1 MCSVVE
7 EQGVAIAGR
16 WACASDVLP
25 CSLPSERR
33 GGSGECAC
41 GPGNYTWAASAR
53 LCLLNPCNPCETL
66 NPHLRA
72 VSPLPDF
79 RAAAATGQVQSP
91 ARGVF
96 AALRGYPERR
106 GEVPGAQRTLAATL
120 GQCYQA
126 AHALCER
133 ALKLKARRWG
143 PLPGVAPLGRISF

>member
-1 MCSVVE
+1 
-7 EQGVAIAGR
+7 
-16 WACASDVLP
+16 
-25 CSLPSERR
+25 
-33 GGSGECAC
+33 
-41 GPGNYTWAASAR
+41 
-53 LCLLNPCNPCETL
+53 
-66 NPHLRA
+66 

-106 GEVPGAQRTLAATL
+106 GEVPGAQRALAATL

-143 PLPGVAPLGRISF
+143 PCWAFAPLGRIF